1 MPGRENVIM
10 RSDMSKV
17 IVERPRWSGH
27 GCGESPRGHL
37 KNRWCKDPESAPH
50 KEPIG
55 RSYRQKHLN
64 ENLQPLVRF
73 LRKHVGRPWDKVRS
87 EISAQISCASAV
99 QKHVLDHLKDFVR
112 TDVVLRGN
120 KVFVATYL
128 DGLVPFVSRGMRLR
142 FYVCP
147 RTRLLR
153 LAPVVPR
160 KKPKK

>member
-1 MPGRENVIM
+1 
-10 RSDMSKV
+10 
-17 IVERPRWSGH
+17 
-27 GCGESPRGHL
+27 
-37 KNRWCKDPESAPH
+37 
-50 KEPIG
+50 
-55 RSYRQKHLN
+55 
-64 ENLQPLVRF
+64 
-73 LRKHVGRPWDKVRS
+73 
-87 EISAQISCASAV
+87 
-99 QKHVLDHLKDFVR
+99 
-112 TDVVLRGN
+112 VVLRGN

>member
-1 MPGRENVIM
+1 M

-27 GCGESPRGHL
+27 GCGDYPRGYL
-37 KNRWCKDPESAPH
+37 ENRWGPDLENAPRM
-50 KEPIG
+50 EAMG
-55 RSYRQKHLN
+55 RRYAQKCLN

-73 LRKHVGRPWDKVRS
+73 LRKHVGRPWNKVRS
-87 EISAQISCASAV
+87 EISAQLSCSSAV

-112 TDVVLRGN
+112 TDVVLRG
-120 KVFVATYL
+120 KEV
-128 DGLVPFVSRGMRLR
+128 LVTSFLHGYVPLVSRGMRLR

-147 RTRLLR
+147 RTGILR

-160 KKPKK
+160 KQKKK